1 MPRTSE
7 GNEGNAGSTVAP
19 RTHPKT
25 RRAPRDAELFSF
37 GSIQLR
43 IDGGV

>member
-1 MPRTSE
+1 M
-7 GNEGNAGSTVAP
+7 GIAGIASTR